1 MTTSTNTIE
10 KQPQIA
16 VGALVI
22 KDEKILLV
30 KRGKPPSQG
39 LWALPGGRVN
49 WGETL
54 AQAAE
59 REVLEETGIAV
70 KASHIIYIFD
80 SITRDE
86 NGTVRFHYV
95 IIDFLA
101 HLIQPDAHPIPA
113 DDAEDARWLTLAQLR
128 KLPASK
134 ATLALVESILG
145 NSQDLNK

>member
-1 MTTSTNTIE
+1 MTTSTNFIE
-10 KQPQIA
+10 KQPQVA

-59 REVLEETGIAV
+59 REVLEETGIAI
-70 KASHIIYIFD
+70 KASHIIYTFD

-86 NGTVRFHYV
+86 NGIVLFHYV

-101 HLIQPDAHPIPA
+101 HPTRPVTHPIPA

-128 KLPASK
+128 KLPVSK
-134 ATLALVESILG
+134 PTLALVESILG
-145 NSQDLNK
+145 SPQAPNK